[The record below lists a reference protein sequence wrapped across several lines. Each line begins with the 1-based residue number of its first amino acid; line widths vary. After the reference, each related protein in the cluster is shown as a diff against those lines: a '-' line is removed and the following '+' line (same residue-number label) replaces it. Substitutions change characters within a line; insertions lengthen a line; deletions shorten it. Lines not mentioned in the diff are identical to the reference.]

1 MSNESFHIAKEY
13 NRQKKDMKTKFFG
26 KALLMAASVFML
38 AACAGN
44 APCPSTDVPPQEGAQ
59 AGTQADASAQQAATP
74 AANAGEPAVATP
86 ATSQPAATKTE
97 KTQTATQPSQDHMGA
112 FDSQALNTY
121 RLNTP
126 DNVPVSGDPST
137 GTRSE
142 SEPSLSAQAPDPYT
156 AFPALAATIFAH
168 ADSLY
173 AQGYVDSASAYLER
187 LRIIKPLWNVWF
199 TTADSM
205 LNEFGKT
212 RAEKAKEF
220 EPLVFQIQNMNRA
233 QAAYSMVAETA
244 DSLMALTPG
253 DSLVKWAKGQKAIA
267 YKNTLAKAKKEYDSI
282 KALADNQAQFAIAQ
296 KKAEEFQMRYRDF
309 EFDLHIQ
316 ALIDYIAGLAAASNS
331 EAAKYWESHDPA
343 EALAKADELLKNSK
357 FAEAKELL
365 KKLMVSKLRKEAND
379 KYQELANT
387 FCNAQRKTTSQIFAK
402 AQKQKDAEKKK
413 KLLQDAI
420 APLEKCL
427 AEYPE
432 YSQKQKVVDNKSF
445 LEKELAK

>member
-1 MSNESFHIAKEY
+1 M
-13 NRQKKDMKTKFFG
+13 RTRFFG
-26 KALLMAASVFML
+26 KALLMAASAFML

-59 AGTQADASAQQAATP
+59 AGTQADAPAQQAATP
-74 AANAGEPAVATP
+74 AANASEPAVATP

-97 KTQTATQPSQDHMGA
+97 KTQTATQPSTEHMGA
-112 FDSQALNTY
+112 FDSQALNSY

-126 DNVPVSGDPST
+126 DNVPVTGDPST

-142 SEPSLSAQAPDPYT
+142 SEPSGSAQAAPDPYT
-156 AFPALAATIFAH
+156 AFPALASTIFAH

-173 AQGYVDSASAYLER
+173 AQGFIDSASAYLER
-187 LRIIKPLWNVWF
+187 FRIIKPLWNVWF

-212 RAEKAKEF
+212 RAERAKEF
-220 EPLVFQIQNMNRA
+220 EPLVLQIQNMNRA
-233 QAAYSMVAETA
+233 QAAYSIVAETA

-267 YKNTLAKAKKEYDSI
+267 YKNTLSKAKKEYDSI
-282 KALADNQAQFAIAQ
+282 KALADNQAQFAAAQ

-309 EFDLHIQ
+309 EVDLHIQ

-343 EALAKADELLKNSK
+343 EALAKADELIKNSK

-365 KKLMVSKLRKEAND
+365 KKLMASRLRKEAND

-387 FCNAQRKTTSQIFAK
+387 FCNAQRKATSQIFAK
-402 AQKQKDAEKKK
+402 AQKQKDAAKKK
-413 KLLQDAI
+413 QLLQDAI

-427 AEYPE
+427 SEYPE
-432 YSQKQKVVDNKSF
+432 NSQKQKVIDNKQF
-445 LEKELAK
+445 LEKELAR

>member
-1 MSNESFHIAKEY
+1 MNTRFF
-13 NRQKKDMKTKFFG
+13 DKT
-26 KALLMAASVFML
+26 LLAAATFLL

-59 AGTQADASAQQAATP
+59 TETAAVPNQVAP
-74 AANAGEPAVATP
+74 AARSGEPAVATP

-126 DNVPVSGDPST
+126 DNVPVSGDQST
-137 GTRSE
+137 SARSE
-142 SEPSLSAQAPDPYT
+142 SEPSGSAQAAPDPYT

>member
-1 MSNESFHIAKEY
+1 MNTRFF
-13 NRQKKDMKTKFFG
+13 DKT
-26 KALLMAASVFML
+26 LLAAATFLL

-44 APCPSTDVPPQEGAQ
+44 APCPSTDVPQQEGAQ
-59 AGTQADASAQQAATP
+59 TETAAVPNQVAP
-74 AANAGEPAVATP
+74 AARSGEPAVAN
-86 ATSQPAATKTE
+86 PAAQ
-97 KTQTATQPSQDHMGA
+97 QTTAANAVGA

-316 ALIDYIAGLAAASNS
+316 ALIDYIAGLAAASSRKQFRGREVLGKPRSRRGTRQSRRTPQEFQVRRGEGTPEEAHGQQAPQGS
-331 EAAKYWESHDPA
+331 ERQVPGTRQHVLQRPAQDHLADLREGA
-343 EALAKADELLKNSK
+343 EAEG
-357 FAEAKELL
+357 
-365 KKLMVSKLRKEAND
+365 R
-379 KYQELANT
+379 
-387 FCNAQRKTTSQIFAK
+387 
-402 AQKQKDAEKKK
+402 
-413 KLLQDAI
+413 
-420 APLEKCL
+420 
-427 AEYPE
+427 
-432 YSQKQKVVDNKSF
+432 
-445 LEKELAK
+445 